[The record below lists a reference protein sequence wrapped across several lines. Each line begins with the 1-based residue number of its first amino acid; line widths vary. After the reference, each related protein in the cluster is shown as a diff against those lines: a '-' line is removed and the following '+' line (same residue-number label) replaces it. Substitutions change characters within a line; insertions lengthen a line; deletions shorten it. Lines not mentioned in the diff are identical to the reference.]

1 MLHLSN
7 SKWLSSPRSRIA
19 LRSPSFAFKWNYL
32 ECKRKKCSPL
42 RHLAL
47 FCTLIIIKK
56 SHLRGKIWF
65 SDNRFN
71 DSENQIHRGVYLLA
85 SLLGFLSF
93 FIQPWKQHF
102 TYFPCASL
110 LYILLKA
117 YLFFLNFL
125 YCVWSKDVTVQ
136 AEVITPHRM
145 KTSSSWG

>member
-42 RHLAL
+42 KHLAL

-93 FIQPWKQHF
+93 HTAMKTTLYLFSMCF
-102 TYFPCASL
+102 TFVYFTQGLS
-110 LYILLKA
+110 
-117 YLFFLNFL
+117 FFLNFL

-145 KTSSSWG
+145 KTSSSWC